1 MSKLKNHYEA
11 YQDKF
16 KDLSTKYEAAVKEK
30 MLMKL
35 EKDRLMGK
43 VENLEQNLK
52 QIEDN
57 NELEAQQ
64 KAEIQKR
71 IEQQQ
76 AKKKEGMG

>member
-1 MSKLKNHYEA
+1 
-11 YQDKF
+11 
-16 KDLSTKYEAAVKEK
+16 
-30 MLMKL
+30 MKL